1 MSLFDN
7 PDESS
12 PLPKSALFDDETTSA
27 RKSAS
32 NLFDGST
39 GDSNSLPWSLPTP
52 KKGSR
57 GELLKTLLPSSDVPE
72 IYIEVFDGLLSS
84 GYRARNGT
92 TVAGIK
98 QLMADAK
105 ISASD
110 KKKIEDIV
118 FPGGQERDGGI
129 VRGEFNVAMA
139 LIGLAQEGE
148 DLSLDVVDERRRSM
162 RVYHCSFWIRKAHS
176 MLICSM

>member
-1 MSLFDN
+1 MSLLDN

-12 PLPKSALFDDETTSA
+12 PLPKSALFEDEPTSA
-27 RKSAS
+27 KKSTS
-32 NLFDGST
+32 NLFDG
-39 GDSNSLPWSLPTP
+39 GNDDSNPLPWSLPTP

-57 GELLKTLLPSSDVPE
+57 EELLKSLLPSSDVPE
-72 IYIEVFDGLLSS
+72 TYVEVFDGLLSS
-84 GYRARNGT
+84 GYHARNGT
-92 TVAGIK
+92 TLSGIR

-105 ISASD
+105 LIASD
-110 KKKIEDIV
+110 QKKIEDVV

-129 VRGEFNVAMA
+129 ARGEFNVAMA

-162 RVYHCSFWIRKAHS
+162 KFCHCSFRSEK
-176 MLICSM
+176 LVLY